1 MSYAMGVQQR
11 TLRRT
16 LCQWGDQSRTH
27 FVLVPFFH
35 SDYKV
40 IGIVGWSPNEDPV
53 WYPGVPVTV
62 ERRRL
67 VFKGSLT
74 KLPPPWAELPA
85 NAFDEAYYHDSW
97 GALKAEIQMMPG
109 APSLERA
116 ANLAGSRLS
125 GRIIVDVMFE
135 RPLHRVRAFVLK
147 GRFFRNRTVSIMSMP
162 ALTEALQPPAKT
174 EARTPAL
181 DAVPLP
187 REGWITRLI
196 RKALAPNLRVPP
208 KSS

>member
-1 MSYAMGVQQR
+1 MSYAIGVQQR

-40 IGIVGWSPNEDPV
+40 IGIVGWSPNEEPV

-62 ERRRL
+62 ARRRL

-74 KLPPPWAELPA
+74 ELPPPWAELPA
-85 NAFDEAYYHDSW
+85 DTFDGAYYHDSW

-147 GRFFRNRTVSIMSMP
+147 GRFFRNRIVSILSMP

-174 EARTPAL
+174 KARAPTL
-181 DAVPLP
+181 DAVSLR

>member
-1 MSYAMGVQQR
+1 MSYAIGVQQR

-40 IGIVGWSPNEDPV
+40 IGIVGWSPNEEPV
-53 WYPGVPVTV
+53 WYPGVPLIVD
-62 ERRRL
+62 RRRL
-67 VFKGSLT
+67 VFKNSAT
-74 KLPPPWAELPA
+74 ELPPPWAELPA
-85 NAFDEAYYHDSW
+85 DTFDGAYYHDSW

-125 GRIIVDVMFE
+125 GRRILDVLFE
-135 RPLHRVRAFVLK
+135 PPLHRVRAFVLK
-147 GRFFRNRTVSIMSMP
+147 ERFFRNRTVSIMSMP

-174 EARTPAL
+174 KARAPTL
-181 DAVPLP
+181 DAVSLR

-196 RKALAPNLRVPP
+196 RKALAPNPRAPP

>member
-1 MSYAMGVQQR
+1 MSYAIGVQQR

-40 IGIVGWSPNEDPV
+40 IGIVGWSPNEEPV

-62 ERRRL
+62 DRRRL
-67 VFKGSLT
+67 VFKNSLT
-74 KLPPPWAELPA
+74 ELPPPWAELPA
-85 NAFDEAYYHDSW
+85 DTFDGAYYHDSW

-116 ANLAGSRLS
+116 ANIAGSRLS
-125 GRIIVDVMFE
+125 GRRILDVLFE
-135 RPLHRVRAFVLK
+135 PPLHRVRAFVLK
-147 GRFFRNRTVSIMSMP
+147 GQFFRNRTVSIMSMP

-174 EARTPAL
+174 KARAPTL
-181 DAVPLP
+181 DAVSLR

-196 RKALAPNLRVPP
+196 RKALAPNPRAPP

>member
-1 MSYAMGVQQR
+1 MVAKRGARLVS
-11 TLRRT
+11 RRT
-16 LCQWGDQSRTH
+16 CDRRAAPA
-27 FVLVPFFH
+27 PFQ
-35 SDYKV
+35 KL
-40 IGIVGWSPNEDPV
+40 P
-53 WYPGVPVTV
+53 
-62 ERRRL
+62 
-67 VFKGSLT
+67 T

-85 NAFDEAYYHDSW
+85 NTFDETYYHDSW

-125 GRIIVDVMFE
+125 GHLILDVLFE
-135 RPLHRVRAFVLK
+135 RPLHRVRAFVLR

-162 ALTEALQPPAKT
+162 ALTEALQPPAKAK
-174 EARTPAL
+174 ARARAL
-181 DAVPLP
+181 DAVPLR

-196 RKALAPNLRVPP
+196 RKALAPNLRAPP

>member
-1 MSYAMGVQQR
+1 MSYAIGVQQR

-40 IGIVGWSPNEDPV
+40 IGIVGWSPNEEPV
-53 WYPGVPVTV
+53 WYPGVPVIV

-67 VFKGSLT
+67 VFKDALT
-74 KLPPPWAELPA
+74 ALPPPWAELPA

-125 GRIIVDVMFE
+125 NRRILDVLFE
-135 RPLHRVRAFVLK
+135 PPLHRVRAFVLK
-147 GRFFRNRTVSIMSMP
+147 GQFFRNRTVSIMSMP
-162 ALTEALQPPAKT
+162 ALAEALQTPTEKDERARAPIVVPPRK
-174 EARTPAL
+174 
-181 DAVPLP
+181 
-187 REGWITRLI
+187 EGWITRLI
-196 RKALAPNLRVPP
+196 RKALAAILRAPP